1 MTLPTASCHG
11 NWPPKASDFAA
22 TGLFSGLNSFA
33 ELEVRISALQ
43 EEKQRG
49 DAFEVF
55 AGAWVALFYPQNVAS
70 QQFWPLDAGLAA
82 RLNVDALCDLGIDS
96 ILEIDGH
103 LSAIQVKFRG
113 GRKDL
118 SWTTAYA
125 RVTNADVSAIRLTRS
140 PWRSNRPHNR
150 CFSS

>member
-1 MTLPTASCHG
+1 MATVH
-11 NWPPKASDFAA
+11 PKASAFAA
-22 TGLFSGLNSFA
+22 TGWFSGLNSFA

-118 SWTTAYA
+118 S
-125 RVTNADVSAIRLTRS
+125 
-140 PWRSNRPHNR
+140 
-150 CFSS
+150 

>member
-1 MTLPTASCHG
+1 MATVH
-11 NWPPKASDFAA
+11 PKASAFAA
-22 TGLFSGLNSFA
+22 TGWFSGLNSFA

-82 RLNVDALCDLGIDS
+82 RLNVDALCHLGIDS

-125 RVTNADVSAIRLTRS
+125 RGTNADPSAIRLMQS
-140 PWRSNRPHNR
+140 PWRSNRPRNR
-150 CFSS
+150 CSSN